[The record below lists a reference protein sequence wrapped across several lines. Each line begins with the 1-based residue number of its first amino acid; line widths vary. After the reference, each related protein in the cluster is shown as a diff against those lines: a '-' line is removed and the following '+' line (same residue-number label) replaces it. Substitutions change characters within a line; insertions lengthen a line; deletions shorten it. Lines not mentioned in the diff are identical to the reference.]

1 MAIPLKICIKAIS
14 LSCVSIC
21 EDTILWDS
29 SSNGAF
35 DPKNAYSI
43 AAGNVHQPNL
53 FKGKWIWSLDILPKI
68 KTSILKCY
76 ISCLPIKVMLVNRG
90 R

>member
-1 MAIPLKICIKAIS
+1 MAVPLKICIKAIS

-53 FKGKWIWSLDILPKI
+53 FKGFSSPLETDLSLWHLEFVFTEK
-68 KTSILKCY
+68 
-76 ISCLPIKVMLVNRG
+76 
-90 R
+90 